1 MNYDELKR
9 FTVEITDIIK
19 KEQKFIFGIF
29 CIAFL
34 LQGIYYGYDLNKNRN
49 TISFETI
56 TPKSSLYYE
65 NNNSKNEFQFKKSES
80 VYSTHK
86 LFPFNPNTISKE
98 DLIAIG
104 FSEKVANIYLNYRNK
119 GGQFRSKNDVKKI
132 YGLSDN
138 LFHQIE
144 PYIQIDANQNNIKK
158 PNAENRYTFK
168 SKEPIN
174 IDINKAQAAEFE
186 KLYGIGKGY
195 ANRIVNLRTKLGAF
209 LNIEQLNDK
218 YTALPDTVFNKIVS
232 NLIISNGKI
241 KKINLNIA
249 TETDIRTHPYITK
262 WQADD
267 ILKNRPIYGEN
278 DLLEL
283 YTFKKE
289 TYRKGMPYFEY

>member
-9 FTVEITDIIK
+9 FTIEITDIIK
-19 KEQKFIFGIF
+19 KEQKFIFGFF

-49 TISFETI
+49 IISFETI
-56 TPKSSLYYE
+56 KPESSFYYE
-65 NNNSKNEFQFKKSES
+65 NNNKKEFQFNKRES
-80 VYSTHK
+80 VYITHK

-132 YGLSDN
+132 YGLSDT
-138 LFHQIE
+138 LFYQIE
-144 PYIQIDANQNNIKK
+144 PYIIIDANSNNTHK

-195 ANRIVNLRTKLGAF
+195 ANRIVTLRTKLGAF
-209 LNIEQLNDK
+209 LHIEQLNDK

-289 TYRKGMPYFEY
+289 AYRKGMPYFDY